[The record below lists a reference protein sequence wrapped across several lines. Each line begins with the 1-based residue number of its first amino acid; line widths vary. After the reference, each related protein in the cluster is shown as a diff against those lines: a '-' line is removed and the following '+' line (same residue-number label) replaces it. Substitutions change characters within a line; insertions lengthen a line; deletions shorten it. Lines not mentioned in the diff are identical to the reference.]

1 MDIVSTTGTQA
12 IDRAAALL
20 SLVVRADEP
29 ISFTELADES
39 GLARSTTS
47 RLLSALERNLLL
59 ERDHSGA
66 FVSGPLFA
74 LYAARH
80 DPWAA
85 VVRLLTPR
93 LQRIRDVVGESVYV
107 TVPRGSQHTV
117 QIAQFDARTV
127 LGARD
132 WVGVEVPPH
141 CSAAGKVLYAYGSLD
156 IPDGEG
162 VDRRLARPTERSIG
176 TVTELRRQ
184 LSTVRRKGYAT
195 TAQELE
201 IGLDAVAA
209 PVLGRD
215 GTVVAAVGV
224 HGPSARLG
232 GRLDDVGEV
241 LVEHAEHMS
250 RLLRRR
256 TRKEGAA

>member
-1 MDIVSTTGTQA
+1 MSTNGSQA

-20 SLVVRADEP
+20 ALVVRADEP
-29 ISFTELADES
+29 ISFSELAGES

-47 RLLSALERNLLL
+47 RMLSALERNLLL
-59 ERDHSGA
+59 ERDPAGA
-66 FVSGPLFA
+66 FTAGPLFA

-85 VVRLLTPR
+85 VARLVQPT
-93 LQRIRDVVGESVYV
+93 LQRIGDEVRESVYL
-107 TVPRGSQHTV
+107 TIPRGTTTV
-117 QIAQFDARTV
+117 QIAQVDASYV

-141 CSAAGKVLYAYGSLD
+141 CSAAGKVLYAFGSLEL
-156 IPDGEG
+156 PSGEG
-162 VDRRLARPTERSIG
+162 PDQRLPQLTEHSIDTRPALEE
-176 TVTELRRQ
+176 ELQ
-184 LSTVRRKGYAT
+184 TVRRRGYAT

-215 GTVVAAVGV
+215 AGVIAAVGV
-224 HGPSARLG
+224 HGPSARMTAQ
-232 GRLDDVGEV
+232 LDDVGRL
-241 LVEHAEHMS
+241 LVEHADQMS
-250 RLLRRR
+250 GLLRRR
-256 TRKEGAA
+256 TRREGAD

>member
-1 MDIVSTTGTQA
+1 MSTTGTQA
-12 IDRAAALL
+12 IDRAAALVA
-20 SLVVRADEP
+20 LVVRADEP
-29 ISFTELADES
+29 ISYTELAEES

-59 ERDHSGA
+59 ERDPAGNFTA
-66 FVSGPLFA
+66 GPLFA

-85 VVRLLTPR
+85 VVQLVLPT
-93 LQRIRDVVGESVYV
+93 LERIKDTVGESVYL
-107 TVPRGSQHTV
+107 TIPRGTAHTV
-117 QIAQFDARTV
+117 QIAQVDARNV

-141 CSAAGKVLYAYGSLD
+141 CSAAGKVLHAYGCLD
-156 IPDGEG
+156 LPEGEG
-162 VDRRLARPTERSIG
+162 TERRLAQPTPHAIG
-176 TVTELRRQ
+176 TRPELERQ
-184 LSTVRRKGYAT
+184 LAAVRRTGYAT

-215 GTVVAAVGV
+215 GGVVAAVGV
-224 HGPSARLG
+224 HGPSARMTAQLADV
-232 GRLDDVGEV
+232 GRL
-241 LVEHAEHMS
+241 LVAEAGQMS
-250 RLLRRR
+250 NVLRRR
-256 TRKEGAA
+256 TRREGAA